1 MSGSCVCHRHNIYRQ
16 VHIPVNHAVS
26 SPMTTTWIRN
36 PCASFDGQQPGRA
49 DGGLVI
55 SNNTITQVLA
65 SGETPSHPVDV
76 TFDASDMV
84 LLPGLINTH
93 HHFYQ
98 TLTRAHKT
106 ALNKPLFAWLNAL
119 YPMWANLTNDMVGIS
134 SELALAE
141 LMLSGCTTTTDHH
154 YVFSDQLDEAI
165 DRQVQAAEH
174 LGMRVVLTRGSMSL
188 GQSSGG
194 LPPDNIVQSERAI
207 LDDCERLIRDYHQS
221 TLYAMTQIALAPC
234 SPFSVTA
241 ELMQASAALADTH
254 HVLLHTHL
262 AETHDE
268 TEFCLKQSGLRPVDY
283 LEQLGWIDK
292 RAWFAHGIHFDSR
305 EIQRLGAA
313 GCGVSHCPSS
323 NMILASGI
331 CPVAALESAGVN
343 IGLGVDGS
351 ASNDCSNMIQEVR
364 QALLI
369 QRLGESSQAP
379 TEQLTSHVDALRW
392 ATQGGANLL
401 HRSDLGRLKPGAAAD
416 IALFKLDQPR
426 FSGSNDP
433 LAALILS
440 GADRAEAVM
449 INGEWRVQ
457 HGALVNT
464 DLAELMARH
473 HQQAHKLWAAL

>member
-1 MSGSCVCHRHNIYRQ
+1 MSGSRVRHRRNIYCQ
-16 VHIPVNHAVS
+16 VHISVIHDVS
-26 SPMTTTWIRN
+26 YPMTTTWIRN
-36 PCASFDGQQPGRA
+36 PCASFDGQRAGSA

-65 SGETPSHPVDV
+65 ADETPNQPVDV

-106 ALNKPLFAWLNAL
+106 ALNKPLFPWLTAL
-119 YPMWANLTNDMVGIS
+119 YPMWANLTNDMVGTS
-134 SELALAE
+134 TELALAE

-165 DRQVQAAEH
+165 DRQVQAAEQM
-174 LGMRVVLTRGSMSL
+174 GMRVVLSRGSMSL

-194 LPPDNIVQSERAI
+194 LPPDNIVQSEQTI

-221 TLYAMTQIALAPC
+221 TPYAMTQIALAPC

-241 ELMQASAALADTH
+241 ELMQACAAMAETYD
-254 HVLLHTHL
+254 VLLHTHL

-268 TEFCLKQSGLRPVDY
+268 TEFCLQQSGLRPVDY
-283 LEQLGWIDK
+283 LQKLGWIND
-292 RAWFAHGIHFDSR
+292 RAWFAHGIHFDTR
-305 EIQRLGAA
+305 EIERLGNA

-331 CPVAALESAGVN
+331 CPAEALETAGVN
-343 IGLGVDGS
+343 LGLGVDGS
-351 ASNDCSNMIQEVR
+351 ASNDCSNLIQEVR

-369 QRLGESSQAP
+369 QRLGESSRIP
-379 TEQLTSHVDALRW
+379 TDQLTSHVDVLRW

-401 HRSDLGRLKPGAAAD
+401 HRSELGRLVPGAAAD
-416 IALFKLDQPR
+416 VALFKLDEPR
-426 FSGSNDP
+426 FSGSDDP

-449 INGEWRVQ
+449 INGQWRVQ
-457 HGALVNT
+457 QGALMDI
-464 DLAELMARH
+464 DLAELMVRH
-473 HQQAHKLWAAL
+473 QQQAHKLWAAL